1 MVNKTSGWRL
11 ETLLPEVSGK
21 GEGMK
26 ANWKSMESVPRD
38 RPIVLWHRV
47 WQCPIACKWN
57 GHGFVE
63 LTYSHTWKESDFSA
77 WDEMP
82 ARPLQDSIPVRYD
95 STMPENILQ
104 LDGTLGTV
112 TIFNIGKERDEKEA
126 G

>member
-1 MVNKTSGWRL
+1 M
-11 ETLLPEVSGK
+11 PEVSGE

-26 ANWKSMESVPRD
+26 ANFKPMTDVPRD
-38 RPIVLWHRV
+38 RAIVLWHRV

-82 ARPLQDSIPVRYD
+82 ERPLQDSIPEPRTTVNQIVI
-95 STMPENILQ
+95 ENAT
-104 LDGTLGTV
+104 GTL
-112 TIFNIGKERDEKEA
+112 FYNGKERDEKEA
-126 G
+126 H